1 MDARPS
7 GGGAEE
13 IFGCNEKVG
22 VPEFLTGTSPG
33 GLGIARTPERTSP
46 IRRPPLDTCGRAGRT
61 PQPGSPAQCCVAG
74 RSGHFL
80 GRFIIFWAPTVTN
93 RKNFIFADSCV
104 STKPKRRCLG
114 KRSPPRRHPQ
124 PPAVDIIRTILA
136 KRSQSQTHTHYN
148 MTTIDFGSSGQRLD
162 VTLEDVAAMAL
173 LYGFERPGPHAPTK
187 PTSQRANLSDFFNV
201 YGVNAFSKFKD
212 KFRRETLLPPEEQ
225 KAKQE
230 QKVSGSQNCR
240 CALLDRM
247 TQSDRLPIFPGNR

>member
-1 MDARPS
+1 MRQGGSHASTRQPCS
-7 GGGAEE
+7 VLCGGALGAFPREGPVQISFFGLQRSQIE
-13 IFGCNEKVG
+13 RIF
-22 VPEFLTGTSPG
+22 
-33 GLGIARTPERTSP
+33 
-46 IRRPPLDTCGRAGRT
+46 
-61 PQPGSPAQCCVAG
+61 
-74 RSGHFL
+74 
-80 GRFIIFWAPTVTN
+80 
-93 RKNFIFADSCV
+93 FASCV

-136 KRSQSQTHTHYN
+136 ERSQSQTHTHYN

>member
-1 MDARPS
+1 MPVRLR
-7 GGGAEE
+7 GRHRY
-13 IFGCNEKVG
+13 G
-22 VPEFLTGTSPG
+22 VRL
-33 GLGIARTPERTSP
+33 LIHA
-46 IRRPPLDTCGRAGRT
+46 AGRVARLN
-61 PQPGSPAQCCVAG
+61 PAALLSAVWRGARGISSG
-74 RSGHFL
+74 RSSPDF
-80 GRFIIFWAPTVTN
+80 IFWAPTVTN
-93 RKNFIFADSCV
+93 RTNSIFASCV